1 VVLLTVEP
9 EDKRRLLLNT
19 RNTIEVKGETRP
31 ALIAEALL
39 LLLLD
44 A

>member
-1 VVLLTVEP
+1 MVLVAVEP
-9 EDKRRLLLNT
+9 KEKSRILLKT
-19 RNTIEVKGETRP
+19 RNTIEIEGETRP
-31 ALIAEALL
+31 ALIAEALT